1 MTQSGCLQLTSH
13 VLVSCASQHGV
24 HRVSHLVEEVF
35 HHAGRE
41 QGGGA
46 LGGLGQAQHQHH
58 NRKLV
63 LTHVLA
69 PAAPTDGEVAVLRGR
84 EGVEMQN
91 RVRTSAQS
99 RTKSP
104 DDGFVCS
111 HLMRFIGPMEKVA
124 VDVPQQAFSLM
135 DHSLKQT
142 T

>member
-1 MTQSGCLQLTSH
+1 M
-13 VLVSCASQHGV
+13 
-24 HRVSHLVEEVF
+24 SHLVEEVF

-84 EGVEMQN
+84 EGVALQK